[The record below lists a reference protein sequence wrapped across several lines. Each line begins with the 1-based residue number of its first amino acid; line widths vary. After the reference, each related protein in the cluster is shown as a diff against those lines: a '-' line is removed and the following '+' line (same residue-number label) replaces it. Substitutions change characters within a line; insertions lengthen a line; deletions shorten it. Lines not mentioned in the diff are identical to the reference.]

1 MPDIFVNIFTVLTL
15 LGVGQ
20 AAFLIMLLL
29 SFKQRD
35 ILPNILLAF
44 LLFDFS
50 IGLLGTT
57 LGTSG
62 YYERWPHLIRIGEPV
77 VFMYGP
83 LLYLYVRA
91 LVGKKWRTTD
101 YLHFLPFVITV
112 ALLIPFFLKTG
123 AEKIAFVDQYFKQQT
138 LVAEAFG
145 MVSIRQVHL
154 LVYIFLSFT
163 LLRQYERSLRD
174 RFANVER
181 LSLSWLNKLLW
192 GFAIIVGVTIVTYAL
207 LLTGK
212 ISLLDSNIIAS
223 VMAAI
228 VIYAIGFLGFRQARE
243 RLRWEL
249 QGQELP
255 KVAPVEAPKVLPFP
269 DAAAAQH
276 LQQLEQL
283 MEEEKVFTESD
294 LSLNTLAQ
302 YLDIQP
308 YQLSQLLNRSLQQ
321 SFFDYINHYRIE
333 EVKRQL
339 RDPQSQRFTILSVAL
354 DAGFNSKSSFNETF
368 KKYTGMTPSAY
379 RRSL

>member
-35 ILPNILLAF
+35 MLPNILLAF

-91 LVGKKWRTTD
+91 LVGKKWRIKD
-101 YLHFLPFVITV
+101 YFHFFPFVLTV
-112 ALLIPFFLKTG
+112 ILLIPFFLKTG

-154 LVYIFLSFT
+154 LIYIFLSFA
-163 LLRQYERSLRD
+163 LLRQYERSLHD

-192 GFAIIVGVTIVTYAL
+192 GFTIIVGVTIVTYAL

-255 KVAPVEAPKVLPFP
+255 KVAPAEAPKALPFP

-283 MEEEKVFTESD
+283 MEEEKVFTQSD
-294 LSLNTLAQ
+294 LSLNTLAR

-321 SFFDYINHYRIE
+321 SFFDYVNHYRIE

-339 RDPQSQRFTILSVAL
+339 RDPQSERFTILSLAL